1 MGMAPIRVALVDDD
15 ASVRR
20 ALRRLLLASGMEVQ
34 DYASGADF
42 LDSLA
47 RRTPD
52 CLVLDLQMPGMTGL
66 DIQRRLAHDGVKLPT
81 VIITAH
87 DEPGARLRCVNAG
100 AAAYLTKPLS
110 VEILLEAIRRALY
123 PVTLH

>member
-1 MGMAPIRVALVDDD
+1 MRPAPIRVALVDDD

-20 ALRRLLLASGMEVQ
+20 ALRRLLLASGMDVD
-34 DYASGADF
+34 DYASGPDF

-47 RRTPD
+47 HRKPD
-52 CLVLDLQMPGMTGL
+52 CLVLDLQMAGMTGL
-66 DIQRRLAHDGVKLPT
+66 DIQRRLTRDRVTLPT

-87 DEPGARLRCVNAG
+87 DEPGATLRCLSAG

-110 VEILLEAIRRALY
+110 AETLIDAIRQAIGA
-123 PVTLH
+123 VMLH